1 MNIVL
6 SMLLFI
12 ILLYYVNY
20 ILENFDQTTSVN
32 NTTTSVNNTTT
43 SVNNTTIASKTPEIN
58 YFELNNQAKNLVNN
72 YKYET
77 QLREISSEEE
87 QMRNNVRKIQT
98 HADNVLAFT
107 DLNKDYLEKLL
118 LKNSS

>member
-20 ILENFDQTTSVN
+20 ILENFDQTI
-32 NTTTSVNNTTT
+32 SVNNTTT

-77 QLREISSEEE
+77 QLREIASEED

-118 LKNSS
+118 LENSS